1 VTDLIERV
9 HAGDTR
15 AAARLCR
22 LVDDRVPGYRAFLA
36 QLSRDGAPAPVI
48 GITGSPGAGKS
59 TLVDRLIGAYRAV
72 GKRVG
77 VVAVDPTSPYT
88 GGAILGDRVRM
99 QRHFEDP
106 EVFIR
111 SLATRGALGGLSRSA
126 RHVTAVLV
134 AWGAKIVL
142 LETVGVGQDEL
153 DVTLVAD
160 TTVVVVSPGQGDD
173 IQAVKAGLLE
183 CADVFAVN
191 KADRP
196 GADNTVR
203 DLENM
208 LALGAL
214 TGSAPATPGHGHSA
228 VRLDRSSGE
237 RAGEW
242 TPPVVKTVAA
252 TGDGVLEL
260 VGRIGDHGAW
270 NETPQGRARTARRVA
285 SLLGTELRNSVAEL
299 VADALAGDLSTA
311 VDDVLAGRRDVDGAI
326 DALLARFGLDP
337 GAAAGRK

>member
-1 VTDLIERV
+1 MTDLIERV

-22 LVDDRVPGYRAFLA
+22 LVDDRVPGYRALLA
-36 QLSRDGAPAPVI
+36 ELSRDGAPVPVI
-48 GITGSPGAGKS
+48 GVTGSPGAGKS
-59 TLVDRLIGAYRAV
+59 TLVDRLIGAYRAA

-126 RHVTAVLV
+126 RHVTTVLV
-134 AWGAKIVL
+134 AWGAKVVL

-196 GADNTVR
+196 GADATVR

-228 VRLDRSSGE
+228 VRLDRPSGE
-237 RAGEW
+237 LGGNW
-242 TPPVVKTVAA
+242 TPPIVKTVAS

-260 VGRIGDHGAW
+260 VARIGEHGAW
-270 NETPQGRARTARRVA
+270 NETPEGRARTARRVT

-299 VADALAGDLSTA
+299 VADALAEDLSTA

-337 GAAAGRK
+337 GVAAGRK